1 MLNITHNLSCLAKC
15 CCHSVIC
22 VFASIV
28 IGFCPP
34 RVEPVLHPPNQ
45 HQPVHGVS
53 SRLFSVPI
61 RSEVSNSIDFHLTC
75 ATPTAAPGTAAM
87 DSSDAA
93 PPAAM
98 FGVTA
103 NTEPA
108 ATLPIYTL
116 DSVACVM
123 SLVIRPIKW
132 KTGINTLLV
141 NLWSLSNGR
150 LAPASSWRLWF
161 PVRLLSKSRISRKLF
176 QFKESWELYN
186 SWAFLWEL
194 RVGKWGGK
202 KEG

>member
-1 MLNITHNLSCLAKC
+1 MLNITHKLSCLAKC
-15 CCHSVIC
+15 CCHSVIS

-28 IGFCPP
+28 IGFLSSPCWTCSPSS
-34 RVEPVLHPPNQ
+34 
-45 HQPVHGVS
+45 VS
-53 SRLFSVPI
+53 SPSSFAVKYR
-61 RSEVSNSIDFHLTC
+61 IDFHPTY

-98 FGVTA
+98 LGVTA
-103 NTEPA
+103 NMEPA

-123 SLVIRPIKW
+123 SLVIRPIKC

-141 NLWSLSNGR
+141 NLWSLSYGR

-161 PVRLLSKSRISRKLF
+161 PVHLLSKSRISRKLF
-176 QFKESWELYN
+176 QFKGIREL
-186 SWAFLWEL
+186 
-194 RVGKWGGK
+194 
-202 KEG
+202 

>member
-28 IGFCPP
+28 IGFLSSPCPP
-34 RVEPVLHPPNQ
+34 N
-45 HQPVHGVS
+45 QPVHGVS

-161 PVRLLSKSRISRKLF
+161 PVRLFSKSRIIPI
-176 QFKESWELYN
+176 
-186 SWAFLWEL
+186 
-194 RVGKWGGK
+194 
-202 KEG
+202 